1 MTQEMITDFKL
12 LTVPAPDFGNHT
24 ACLDRLIKFGSL
36 KYNPK
41 INSLDGNF
49 INSDV
54 GLYLVHSNVF
64 PQYLSLRETE
74 FPVYPTLNR
83 GIANGVSKYV
93 YDSIKTLYML
103 SKQQVTIDYN
113 TVNFNLTRG
122 SVYRH
127 SHVFASPNGQDL
139 QTQVFVY
146 QLTDFA
152 PGRNV
157 FKLYCGEQTQEL
169 LLDDNCTFIFN
180 GILEHEVVSDD
191 SNYHGYFVFEKWPE

>member
-1 MTQEMITDFKL
+1 MTHDMITDFKL

-146 QLTDFA
+146 RLTDFA

-157 FKLYCGEQTQEL
+157 FKLHCGEQTQEL

>member
-24 ACLDRLIKFGSL
+24 SCLDRLIKFGSL

-41 INSLDGNF
+41 IDSLDGNF

-93 YDSIKTLYML
+93 YDGIKTLYML

-113 TVNFNLTRG
+113 TVNFNLTSG

-146 QLTDFA
+146 RLTDFA

-180 GILEHEVVSDD
+180 GVLEHEVVSND

>member
-12 LTVPAPDFGNHT
+12 LTVSVPDFSNHT

-41 INSLDGNF
+41 IDSLDGDF
-49 INSDV
+49 ISNDV

-64 PQYLSLRETE
+64 PRYLSLQQTE

-83 GIANGVSKYV
+83 GIANGVSRYV
-93 YDSIKTLYML
+93 YDSLKTLYTM
-103 SKQQVTIDYN
+103 SKQQVTVEYN
-113 TVNFNLTRG
+113 AVNFNLTRG

-127 SHVFASPNGQDL
+127 SHVFASPEKQDL
-139 QTQVFVY
+139 DTQVFVY
-146 QLTDFA
+146 RLTDFA
-152 PGRNV
+152 PGSNV

-169 LLDDNCTFIFN
+169 SLTSNCSFVFN
-180 GILEHEVVSDD
+180 GVLEHEVVSDD